1 MVFSTDREVHD
12 TARAQR
18 RPDHRRSPVVSTES
32 AGRADGGLFNP
43 PGAAMRTAQ
52 VACQL
57 FFWAIVGLVVLALLN
72 TATGR

>member
-1 MVFSTDREVHD
+1 MVFSTDREVHS
-12 TARAQR
+12 AGRGQR
-18 RPDHRRSPVVSTES
+18 QPDHRRSAVVSAES
-32 AGRADGGLFNP
+32 RGGSGGLFNP
-43 PGAAMRTAQ
+43 PGTAMRTAQ